1 VNADGITLTSYF
13 GERHR
18 ANGTFV
24 ANALIDL
31 YGRND
36 IAAIIVLRG
45 IQGFGLKHHLRTDRS
60 LSLSEDLPMTAI
72 AVDTGPNIEAVLEQ
86 TLELNLPGLVTLEQ
100 ARLLSGEIEP
110 AGIGDD
116 TSESARL
123 TVYFGRRD
131 RVYGVPAFE
140 VICELLYRRE
150 IGGATALLGVD
161 GTAHGRGQQGRL
173 FSRNADLPVMV
184 VAVGSGDRIGMV
196 LPELAGLLRHPLM
209 TLEQVRICKRY
220 GQLINVPELAAGVD
234 DRGFPLWHKLTVYT
248 SEAARHEGQSVHRA
262 IVRRLRSAGLSGAT
276 THRGFWGSHGD
287 RPPHG
292 DRLLQLERHV
302 PTVTTVID
310 TPERIFAAFDI
321 IDELTKERG
330 LVTSETVL
338 AVRAD
343 LGALPVAAAEREDVT
358 QLS

>member
-1 VNADGITLTSYF
+1 MNADCVKLTSYF

-24 ANALIDL
+24 ANALVDL

-36 IAAIIVLRG
+36 IAAIVVLRG

-72 AVDTGPNIEAVLEQ
+72 AVDTRPNIEAVLDQ

-110 AGIGDD
+110 VAIVENAG
-116 TSESARL
+116 ESTKL
-123 TVYFGRRD
+123 TVYFERHD

-150 IGGATALLGVD
+150 TGGATALLGVD
-161 GTAHGRGQQGRL
+161 GSTHGRRQQAHL

-184 VAVGSGDRIGMV
+184 VTVGAGDRIGMV

-209 TLEQVRICKRY
+209 TLEQVRVCKRY
-220 GQLINVPELAAGVD
+220 GELINVPELAVGVD

-248 SEAARHEGQSVHRA
+248 SEAARHDGQPVHRA
-262 IVRRLRSAGLSGAT
+262 IVRRLRSAGISGAT
-276 THRGFWGSHGD
+276 THRGFWGFHGD

-292 DRLLQLERHV
+292 DRLLQLERRV

-310 TPERIFAAFDI
+310 TAERIFAAFDI
-321 IDELTKERG
+321 IDELTKEHG
-330 LVTSETVL
+330 LVTSETVP
-338 AVRAD
+338 AARAA
-343 LGALPVAAAEREDVT
+343 LGHHQRAGR
-358 QLS
+358 

>member
-1 VNADGITLTSYF
+1 VNADGIKMTSYF

-24 ANALIDL
+24 ANALVDL

-36 IAAIIVLRG
+36 IAAGIVLRG

-60 LSLSEDLPMTAI
+60 LSLAEDLPMTAI
-72 AVDTGPNIEAVLEQ
+72 AVDTGPNIEAVLDQ
-86 TLELNLPGLVTLEQ
+86 ALEFNLPGLVTLEQ
-100 ARLLSGEIEP
+100 ARLFSGEIEP
-110 AGIGDD
+110 ADIGDD
-116 TSESARL
+116 ADESARL

-131 RVYGVPAFE
+131 RVYGVPAYE

-150 IGGATALLGVD
+150 IGGATVLLGAD
-161 GTAHGRGQQGRL
+161 GTAHGRRQQGRL
-173 FSRNADLPVMV
+173 FSRDADLPVMV

-220 GQLINVPELAAGVD
+220 GHLINVPELAPGVD

-248 SEAARHEGQSVHRA
+248 SEAARHEGQPVHRA
-262 IVRRLRSAGLSGAT
+262 IVRRLRSAGISGAT
-276 THRGFWGSHGD
+276 THRGFWGFHGD

-302 PTVTTVID
+302 PTVTTVIE
-310 TPERIFAAFDI
+310 TAEHIFAAFDI
-321 IDELTKERG
+321 IDELTKEHG
-330 LVTSETVL
+330 LVTNETVP
-338 AVRAD
+338 AVRA
-343 LGALPVAAAEREDVT
+343 A
-358 QLS
+358 

>member
-1 VNADGITLTSYF
+1 MNADCIKLTSYF

-24 ANALIDL
+24 ANALVDL

-36 IAAIIVLRG
+36 IAASIVLRG
-45 IQGFGLKHHLRTDRS
+45 IQGFGLKQHLRTDRS
-60 LSLSEDLPMTAI
+60 LSLAEDPPMTAI
-72 AVDTGPNIEAVLEQ
+72 AVDTRPNIEAVLDQ
-86 TLELNLPGLVTLEQ
+86 ALELNLPGLVTLEQ
-100 ARLLSGEIEP
+100 ARLLSGEIES
-110 AGIGDD
+110 AGFGDAG
-116 TSESARL
+116 ESARL

-131 RVYGVPAFE
+131 RVYSVPASE

-161 GTAHGRGQQGRL
+161 GTAHGRRQQARL

-184 VAVGSGDRIGMV
+184 VAVGSGDRIGTV

-209 TLEQVRICKRY
+209 TVEQVRICKRY
-220 GQLINVPELAAGVD
+220 GHLINVPELAAGVD
-234 DRGFPLWHKLTVYT
+234 DHGFPLWHKLTVYT
-248 SEAARHEGQSVHRA
+248 SEAARHEGQPVHRA
-262 IVRRLRSAGLSGAT
+262 IVRRLCSAGISGAT
-276 THRGFWGSHGD
+276 THRGFWGFHGD

-310 TPERIFAAFDI
+310 TAERIFAAFDI
-321 IDELTKERG
+321 IDELTRERG
-330 LVTSETVL
+330 LVTSETVP
-338 AVRAD
+338 AIRASSRHHQGE
-343 LGALPVAAAEREDVT
+343 L
-358 QLS
+358 